1 MDWRLY
7 AWVKRGSRRKD
18 MLKLL
23 SNSKQPLSAKDTKN
37 RLKMAFPQISVLL
50 RDLSEKELISCL
62 NPEDNIG
69 KIYTLTQNGE
79 EIIQALP

>member
-1 MDWRLY
+1 MDWSSY
-7 AWVKRGSRRKD
+7 AWVKNGSRRKD
-18 MLKLL
+18 ILKLL
-23 SNSKQPLSAKDTKN
+23 SNSKQPLSSKDIKN
-37 RLKMAFPQISVLL
+37 RLKMAFPQIRVLL
-50 RDLSEKELISCL
+50 RELSEKELVLCL